1 MTSVTVEVSVG
12 ELIDKLTI
20 LEIKT
25 ERIDD
30 PGKLANL
37 RAELDALYSAR
48 DAHVEPSP
56 ELDALTG
63 ELKAIN
69 EALWDIEN
77 GVREHERSREFN
89 SRFIELVRAVYL
101 NNDKR
106 SAIKRRI
113 NALTGSR
120 LVEEKLYSE
129 Y

>member
-1 MTSVTVEVSVG
+1 MTAVTAEISVG

-37 RAELDALYSAR
+37 RIELDALYSAR

-56 ELDALTG
+56 KLDALTG
-63 ELKAIN
+63 ELQATN
-69 EALWDIEN
+69 VALWDIEN
-77 GVREHERSREFN
+77 GVREHERSRVFN

-113 NALTGSR
+113 NALTDSR
-120 LVEEKLYSE
+120 LVEEKSYTK